1 MNRKIYYVIIIER
14 LFKGEEAL
22 SEKITAAYRHMEL
35 VNNLVVTAD
44 EIEKKKSKSKKKR
57 KR

>member
-1 MNRKIYYVIIIER
+1 VVIIER